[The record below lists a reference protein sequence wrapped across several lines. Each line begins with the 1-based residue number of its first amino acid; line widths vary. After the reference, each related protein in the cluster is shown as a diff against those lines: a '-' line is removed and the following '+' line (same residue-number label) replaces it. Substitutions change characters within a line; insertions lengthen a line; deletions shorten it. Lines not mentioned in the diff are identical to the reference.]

1 MSLLVRINLILGA
14 TLLLAAIALSY
25 ACRSLL
31 QSNARIEVIRE
42 AALMLDSALAIRK
55 YTSAEILPLCKS
67 G

>member
-1 MSLLVRINLILGA
+1 MSLLVRTNLILGA
-14 TLLLAAIALSY
+14 TLLLATIALSY
-25 ACRSLL
+25 GCRSLL

-42 AALMLDSALAIRK
+42 AALMLDSALAIRN